1 MSTSD
6 QAHAADMV
14 DGLVQIQQGEY
25 ADAVKAHEPVEPTPE
40 QWKLRALA
48 AEEAL
53 LKVQSILNVARK
65 LVQALDSLDQQPSL
79 PEPRVGP
86 HRG

>member
-14 DGLVQIQQGEY
+14 DGLVDVQQGEY
-25 ADAVKAHEPVEPTPE
+25 RDAIKVHEPEEPTPE

-65 LVQALDSLDQQPSL
+65 LVQALDSLGESD
-79 PEPRVGP
+79 V
-86 HRG
+86 

>member
-6 QAHAADMV
+6 QTHAADMV
-14 DGLVQIQQGEY
+14 DGLVAIQQGEY
-25 ADAVKAHEPVEPTPE
+25 ADAVKVHEAEEPTPE

-53 LKVQSILNVARK
+53 AKVQSIINVARK
-65 LVQALDSLDQQPSL
+65 LGQALDALGDDH
-79 PEPRVGP
+79 G
-86 HRG
+86 